1 MADVVGIKFDS
12 SGKVY
17 GFKSDGLELRKGE
30 LVVVESDLGI
40 SIGRVIALDYGA
52 GSAGRQLR
60 PVLRRATSEDLRQDD
75 ENRELKLEAR
85 GFCRERIMA
94 RGLPMKLVSTEVTLD
109 RKRIIF
115 YFVAETRIDFR
126 ELVKDLAARFRT
138 RIELRQIGVRDEA
151 KIVGG
156 MGICGRDLCCRSFLT
171 SFAPISIKMAKQQE
185 LVLNTCKL
193 SGVCGRLMCCL
204 GYEFGKEP
212 PPSAPAAEA
221 EERPAEAKKPAEP
234 VEAPRAVAEAAG
246 PPVSVPEP
254 EKPIEGA
261 AGGQAEA
268 QEHKRHFRRPRKRRW
283 RRKKK
288 Q

>member
-1 MADVVGIKFDS
+1 LPEVADVVGIKFDS

-17 GFKSDGLELRKGE
+17 GFKSDGLELKKGE

-40 SIGRVIALDYGA
+40 SIGRVIALDYGV
-52 GSAGRQLR
+52 GSPGRQLR

-75 ENRELKLEAR
+75 ENRELKLEAHD
-85 GFCRERIMA
+85 FCKERIMA

-156 MGICGRDLCCRSFLT
+156 LGICGRDLCCRSFLT

-212 PPSAPAAEA
+212 PAEGRAAAEP
-221 EERPAEAKKPAEP
+221 EEKPVEAREPAEAPKA
-234 VEAPRAVAEAAG
+234 AVEAAG
-246 PPVSVPEP
+246 P
-254 EKPIEGA
+254 GA
-261 AGGQAEA
+261 GQAEPA
-268 QEHKRHFRRPRKRRW
+268 EQKKHFRKPRKRRW